1 MKILIIG
8 AKGMLGQEIVQIFSN
23 SEKHEVVAWDKSDID
38 IINFNQTQIKIEL
51 LKPVIVINCAA
62 YNNVDKAED
71 EPELA
76 YLLNSKAV
84 ENLARV
90 CKLNSMIFV
99 HYSTDYIFEG
109 DNQNG
114 YLENDKPNP
123 QSVYAKS
130 KLAGEEAVQKIG
142 GKFYIIR
149 LSRLFGKPA
158 VSENAKKSF
167 VDIMLNLAEAKKEI
181 EVVDEEYSSP
191 TYAPDL
197 AQATFDI
204 IKFQSPY
211 GIYHR
216 TNNGDCTWF
225 EFAKEIFKQRN
236 LAIKLVPVSGD
247 KFQRIAKRPKFS
259 QLISTKLPPL
269 RPWQEALADYLNN

>member
-1 MKILIIG
+1 
-8 AKGMLGQEIVQIFSN
+8 MLGQEIVQIFSN